1 MIATTRIGQWLHHFL
16 AAVGLITILV
26 LFTPAVSWWA
36 RACSGPLRQPKGDVL
51 IVLSAANDDEGTISY
66 SSYWR
71 ARDAIVVW
79 RRGGFSRIV
88 VSRGTP
94 GILDFLTAYGVP
106 REAIFAEKQ
115 ASSTHQSAV
124 ETARLIQ
131 NLPGRRVLLTSDFH
145 IYRAL
150 HAFRKAGIQAT
161 PFAVPDV
168 LHSTEHWQGR
178 FSAFETM
185 TTESVKIVYYWL
197 RGWI

>member
-1 MIATTRIGQWLHHFL
+1 MTASTRIIRSVHPFL
-16 AAVGLITILV
+16 ATVGLVTILV

-36 RACSGPLRQPKGDVL
+36 RACSGALIQPKGDVL

-66 SSYWR
+66 STYWR
-71 ARDAIVVW
+71 AREAIVAW

-106 REAIFAEKQ
+106 REAILVERQ
-115 ASSTHQSAV
+115 ASSTHESAV
-124 ETARLIQ
+124 ETAQLIE

-168 LHSTEHWQGR
+168 LHSSEHWQGR

-185 TTESVKIVYYWL
+185 ATESVKIVYYRL